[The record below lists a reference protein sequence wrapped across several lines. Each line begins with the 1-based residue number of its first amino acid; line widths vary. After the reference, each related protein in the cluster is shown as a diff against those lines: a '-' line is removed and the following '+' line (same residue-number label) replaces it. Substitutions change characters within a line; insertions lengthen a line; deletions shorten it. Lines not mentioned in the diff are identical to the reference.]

1 MFSKTSISLSKKRQ
15 YFPFIFRRKYFF
27 NHMIGPCSCFLKF
40 GCFPQNDKSLK
51 SKAAKESLLREKNA
65 KFTKIFIDERKTAVM
80 KQDQV
85 PEAVFHPGRKA
96 RTKLARLRKILTKRP
111 SLGRAWT
118 VWEHTFVI
126 HM

>member
-1 MFSKTSISLSKKRQ
+1 
-15 YFPFIFRRKYFF
+15 
-27 NHMIGPCSCFLKF
+27 
-40 GCFPQNDKSLK
+40 
-51 SKAAKESLLREKNA
+51 
-65 KFTKIFIDERKTAVM
+65 M